1 MADYT
6 TTTNAGLPDWLQPQA
21 AGYINR
27 AQSVADQPYQ
37 AYGGQRVA
45 GFTDWQQQGL
55 QAQAQRG
62 MSGSPTMSAANQAL
76 PGMFNGG
83 GTAAANPYGQAQT
96 MQGGA
101 QVQSPMNQYGRAQTM
116 QGGAQI
122 SAQANP
128 YAGSN
133 PYLQQNID
141 SATGDVTRAWNNVQ
155 KPQWD
160 TAMSRSGSFGN
171 SGVSQANQMS
181 QSDMQRNL
189 GSMASGMRMQDY
201 TQQQQL
207 GEAASNRNMQAQQFN
222 SGLGEAAANRYTQ
235 NSQFNASMG
244 DSEAAR
250 GLQASQFNSGLGESA
265 ANRYTQNSQ
274 FNSSMGEQYAGRQ
287 DGMYN
292 QGQGRALQALS
303 LAPSFAQNDYN
314 DIAQMQNAGSAYQ
327 KQNQA
332 QLDSSYQQYMDAQNY
347 PQKQLD
353 VFGNAL
359 GKLNW
364 GQQSTSTQPGPSTGS
379 QVAGGALT
387 GAALYNLLFGGK
399 P

>member
-101 QVQSPMNQYGRAQTM
+101 QV
-116 QGGAQI
+116 

-133 PYLQQNID
+133 PYLQQSID

-171 SGVSQANQMS
+171 SGVSQANQMA

-222 SGLGEAAANRYTQ
+222 SGLGEAAANR
-235 NSQFNASMG
+235 F
-244 DSEAAR
+244 
-250 GLQASQFNSGLGESA
+250 
-265 ANRYTQNSQ
+265 TQNSQ
-274 FNSSMGEQYAGRQ
+274 FNSGMGEQYAGRQ

-292 QGQGRALQALS
+292 QGQGRALQALG

-314 DIAQMQNAGSAYQ
+314 DIAQMQNAGGAYQ

-332 QLDSSYQQYMDAQNY
+332 QLDSNYQQYTDAQNY

-359 GKLNW
+359 GRMNF
-364 GQQSTSTQPGPSTGS
+364 GSQSSSTQPGPSTGS

-387 GAALYNLLFGGK
+387 GAALYNLLFGG
-399 P
+399 

>member
-1 MADYT
+1 MANYT
-6 TTTNAGLPDWLQPQA
+6 TTSNIGLPDWLQPQA

-27 AQSVADQPYQ
+27 AQSVADTPYQ
-37 AYGGQRVA
+37 PYGGQRVA
-45 GFTDWQQQGL
+45 GMTDWQQQGL

-62 MSGSPTMSAANQAL
+62 MSGSAVMNAANQAL

-83 GTAAANPYGQAQT
+83 GPAAANPYGQAQT
-96 MQGGA
+96 MQGG
-101 QVQSPMNQYGRAQTM
+101 S
-116 QGGAQI
+116 QI
-122 SAQANP
+122 AAQANP

-160 TAMSRSGSFGN
+160 TAMGRSGSFGN
-171 SGVSQANQMS
+171 SGVMAANQNA

-207 GEAASNRNMQAQQFN
+207 GEAAAGRNMQAQQFN
-222 SGLGEAAANRYTQ
+222 SGLGEAAANRFTQ
-235 NSQFNASMG
+235 NSQFNAG
-244 DSEAAR
+244 
-250 GLQASQFNSGLGESA
+250 Q
-265 ANRYTQNSQ
+265 
-274 FNSSMGEQYAGRQ
+274 GEQYAGRQ
-287 DGMYN
+287 DSMYG
-292 QGQGRALQALS
+292 QGQNRAMNALG
-303 LAPSFAQNDYN
+303 LAPAFAQNDYN
-314 DIAQMQNAGSAYQ
+314 DINAMRGAGGAYQ
-327 KQNQA
+327 AQNQA
-332 QLDSSYQQYMDAQNY
+332 QLDSGYQQYVDAQNY

-364 GQQSTSTQPGPSTGS
+364 GSQGSSSQPGPSAGA
-379 QVAGGALT
+379 QVAGGAVT
-387 GAALYNLLFGGK
+387 GAALYNLLFGGGK